1 MKGSLEIAE
10 ELVKRSEIAGNG
22 KKLVLLVMDGLGDI
36 RAAENGYRTP
46 LELAQTPHLDALTPH
61 SALGRIIPVDYAI
74 TPGSGPAHLGLFGY
88 DPRVVEIGR
97 GVMEVVGMG
106 MELKGGDVAARA
118 NFCTVK
124 GNTVTDRR
132 AGRPATELSAQKVKL
147 LQQKI
152 GKIEDVQLIMEA
164 GKGHRFG
171 IILRGPGLAGGVND
185 TDPHQDGHEIHEA
198 KAEIKG
204 AEKTARIVNQFQ
216 KKALDIL
223 KDGHPINGV
232 LMRGISSRPDIP
244 TMQERVGLRC
254 AAIAT
259 YPMYRGLASL
269 VGMDLLETGPSV
281 EDEFQTYLDS
291 IDRYD
296 YFFIHVKP
304 TDEAGEDG
312 AQDRKVKAIE
322 AVDAGLPK
330 FLEAKPE
337 VLAVTGDHSTPCP
350 MKLHSWH
357 PVPLLLHSP
366 RCGADGAMKFTEAH
380 CNAGSLGI
388 FRAMYL
394 LPLMLANGEMLDKFG
409 A

>member
-10 ELVKRSEIAGNG
+10 ELVKRSVIKDSG

-36 RAAENGYRTP
+36 RAAENAYRTP
-46 LELAQTPHLDALTPH
+46 LEVARTPNLDALALK

-106 MELKGGDVAARA
+106 MELRAGDVAARA
-118 NFCTVK
+118 NFCTVQ

-132 AGRPATELSAQKVKL
+132 AGRPATEAAAEKVRL
-147 LQQKI
+147 LQQKVR
-152 GKIEDVQLIMEA
+152 KIEDVEVIMEP
-164 GKGHRFG
+164 GQGHRFG
-171 IILRGPGLAGGVND
+171 IILRGPGLAGEVSD
-185 TDPHQDGHEIHEA
+185 TDPHQDGHEIHES
-198 KAEIKG
+198 KPLDPTG
-204 AEKTARIVNQFQ
+204 EKTARIVNKLQ
-216 KKALDIL
+216 KLALDVL
-223 KDGHPINGV
+223 KDGHPINGI
-232 LMRGISSRPDIP
+232 LMRGISSRPAIAS
-244 TMQERVGLRC
+244 MEERVGLRC

-269 VGMDLLETGPSV
+269 VGMDLLKTGASV
-281 EDEFQTYLDS
+281 EDEFQTYLDNR
-291 IDRYD
+291 DNYD

-312 AQDRKVKAIE
+312 APDRKVKAIE
-322 AVDAGLPK
+322 AVDKALPMLLK
-330 FLEAKPE
+330 GAPE

-357 PVPLLLHSP
+357 PVPLMLYSP
-366 RCGADGAMKFTEAH
+366 RCGADGAPRFTESH
-380 CNAGSLGI
+380 CNGGSLGI

-394 LPLMLANGEMLDKFG
+394 LPLMLANGGMLDKFG